1 MWCAARPTTISSGST
16 SEDVRA
22 FNPGTGI
29 PYGVPEQEVDMRD
42 IDICPSCGGPVI
54 GYGEDQR
61 CTECGL
67 TFEEMAEEGGF
78 DDGENPDEW

>member
-1 MWCAARPTTISSGST
+1 
-16 SEDVRA
+16 
-22 FNPGTGI
+22 
-29 PYGVPEQEVDMRD
+29 VPEQEVDMRD